1 MILGNLNKANLL
13 VIIFLFF
20 GSVSVGFTM
29 IGETHY
35 AIMSII
41 IGAII
46 HFFNGAYQYQE
57 DLEEEELSFAIE
69 LNSLSKMVTYGLAPS
84 VLLVQITNQ
93 SVVSVMVAAFYLLAV
108 ATRIAHYNRPLE
120 LQGEVE
126 ESSVYGL
133 PLVSIAM
140 VLPLLS
146 ILTWIAPTTLVMYL
160 WILAFGLCLVG
171 FILKIELPRIPANFI
186 FAILALG
193 IFALGL
199 LLIQGPIKF

>member
-57 DLEEEELSFAIE
+57 DLE
-69 LNSLSKMVTYGLAPS
+69 
-84 VLLVQITNQ
+84 
-93 SVVSVMVAAFYLLAV
+93 
-108 ATRIAHYNRPLE
+108 
-120 LQGEVE
+120 
-126 ESSVYGL
+126 
-133 PLVSIAM
+133 
-140 VLPLLS
+140 
-146 ILTWIAPTTLVMYL
+146 
-160 WILAFGLCLVG
+160 
-171 FILKIELPRIPANFI
+171 
-186 FAILALG
+186 
-193 IFALGL
+193 
-199 LLIQGPIKF
+199 